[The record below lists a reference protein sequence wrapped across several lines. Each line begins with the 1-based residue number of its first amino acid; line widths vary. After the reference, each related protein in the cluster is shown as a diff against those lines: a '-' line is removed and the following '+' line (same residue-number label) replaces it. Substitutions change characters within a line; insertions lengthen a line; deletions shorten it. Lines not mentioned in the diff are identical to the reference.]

1 MESLAALGVASNIIQ
16 IVDFS
21 SRIISRGHEL
31 YTSTDGQATGHVV
44 LGSATSNL
52 HTLLEVLNKS
62 KAQRDPKDLTDADRQ
77 LVDLQTRTKSVVDEL
92 EGYLQEIQVSTSH
105 RKIASIYQALKSFST
120 DKDITRMANELS
132 EIRKQ
137 VDTVLLV
144 SMR

>member
-31 YTSTDGQATGHVV
+31 YRSADGQAAGHVV
-44 LGSATSNL
+44 LESAANNL
-52 HTLLEVLNKS
+52 LALLGGLERS
-62 KAQRDPKDLTDADRQ
+62 KVHRSPEELTVADLQ
-77 LVDLQTRTKSVVDEL
+77 LVALQTKTETAVNKLRQ
-92 EGYLQEIQVSTSH
+92 YLQDVQVTGGNRSVKSIQ
-105 RKIASIYQALKSFST
+105 QALKSLST
-120 DKDITRMANELS
+120 DKEISRLANELDN
-132 EIRKQ
+132 IRKQ